1 MNPWFA
7 QMYARSRA
15 LYYATFPSLP
25 DRQRAL
31 WPAGRSVIT
40 GIRALRPLSARGVLK
55 NDAVFS
61 FMSLSFALL
70 VLVATGT
77 YVVHYERVEHS
88 LAEHSG
94 RTSGDFLNKTQFRD
108 RGSADS
114 PDNAIAEWTLT

>member
-55 NDAVFS
+55 NDV
-61 FMSLSFALL
+61 SFALL